1 MLFRDVIGQDSV
13 KEDLVQ
19 MVANDRLPH
28 ALLFLGS
35 EGVGKLALA
44 ISLAQ
49 YVTCKN
55 PHAQDACGECN
66 ACQKVSK
73 LIHPDIHFSF
83 PVVGTKVTSD
93 AYIEAW
99 RKAVLE
105 HPYFNINDWM
115 HAIGA
120 ENKQGNI
127 NKDECLNIVKKL
139 SLQTFEGNKKVLI
152 IWLPEYLGK
161 EGNRLLKLIEEPP
174 ENTLF
179 ILVAERDDLILNTI
193 LSRCQIVTI
202 NKLKD
207 EEIKKAL
214 VEKRGLSEADAL
226 ELCYLADGNYN
237 EAAKLSQEKHNDYAA
252 LFIDWLRLCYA
263 GKWAKISDWVEVFSK
278 LGREN
283 QKYFIGYALH
293 FVRELLV
300 LKFGKETKVR
310 LSESERNSALKM
322 GAILDLNQIQK
333 ITELLNESSYFI
345 ERNANPKVLFF
356 SNAIELNKIF
366 KNQEVDAMVSKVKI

>member
-1 MLFRDVIGQDSV
+1 MLFKEIIGQDLI
-13 KEDLVQ
+13 KRDLCQ

-28 ALLFLGS
+28 ALLFLGN
-35 EGVGKLALA
+35 EGVGKLSLA
-44 ISLAQ
+44 IALAQ
-49 YVTCKN
+49 YILCEN
-55 PHAQDACGECN
+55 PSEEDACGHCN
-66 ACQKVSK
+66 TCQKVSK
-73 LIHPDIHFSF
+73 LIHPDMHFSF
-83 PVVGTKVTSD
+83 PVIGSKVTSD
-93 AYIEAW
+93 QYLPQWREA
-99 RKAVLE
+99 LIE
-105 HPYFNINDWM
+105 HPYFNINDWLQI
-115 HAIGA
+115 IGA

-139 SLQTFEGNKKVLI
+139 SLKTFEGKKKVLI

-174 ENTLF
+174 EGTVF

-202 NKLKD
+202 NNLKD
-207 EEIKKAL
+207 EEIKTAL
-214 VEKRGLSEADAL
+214 VQKRGLNETDAQ

-237 EAAKLSQEKHNDYAA
+237 EAVKLSQQKQNNYAT
-252 LFIDWLRLCYA
+252 LFITWLRLCY
-263 GKWAKISDWVEVFSK
+263 GGNWTKIANWVDEFSK

-300 LKFGKETKVR
+300 LKFSTEMKGR
-310 LSESERNSALKM
+310 LSEAEKQSAVKM
-322 GAILDLNQIQK
+322 GQLLDLHQIDR
-333 ITELLNESSYFI
+333 IIELLDKSSYFI

-356 SNAIELNKIF
+356 SNSIRMNKIF
-366 KNQEVDAMVSKVKI
+366 KNQEVDSMISEIKI